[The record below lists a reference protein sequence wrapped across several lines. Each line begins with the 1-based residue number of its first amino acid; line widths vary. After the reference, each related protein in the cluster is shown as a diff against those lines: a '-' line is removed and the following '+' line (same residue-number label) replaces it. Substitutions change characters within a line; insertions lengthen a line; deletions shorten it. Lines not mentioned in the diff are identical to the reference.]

1 MRLALYDRILWD
13 FNGTLLDDLA
23 LAVHA
28 VNTVLKRRLL
38 PPVASLDAYREIFCF
53 PVADYYR
60 ALGLPSEGEAFIQ
73 VAHEWMR
80 EYRDGEAALP
90 LRHGALEALMTIR
103 AAGVAQ
109 GVLSAT
115 ESAQLEEQ
123 VTALG
128 IRAYFDHVFGREDI
142 YATDKTAIAIRYAE
156 AHPQERVLMIG
167 DTLHDAETAR
177 AGGFDCALLAEGHQ
191 STRRLREA
199 GVPVFA
205 DLDALISYLTE
216 SETEP

>member
-1 MRLALYDRILWD
+1 MRLRRYDRILWD

-23 LAVHA
+23 LAVRA
-28 VNTVLKRRLL
+28 VNTVLERRSL
-38 PPVASLDAYREIFCF
+38 PPITSFDDYREIFCF

-73 VAHEWMR
+73 VAHEWMH
-80 EYRDGEAALP
+80 EYRDGEAGLP
-90 LRHGALEALMTIR
+90 LRRGALEALTAVR

-142 YATDKTAIAIRYAE
+142 YATDKTAIAVRYAAE
-156 AHPQERVLMIG
+156 HPQERVLMIG

-177 AGGFDCALLAEGHQ
+177 AGGFDCALIADGHQ
-191 STRRLREA
+191 STRRLSEA

-205 DLDALISYLTE
+205 DLTALVTYLTE
-216 SETEP
+216 SGAAL